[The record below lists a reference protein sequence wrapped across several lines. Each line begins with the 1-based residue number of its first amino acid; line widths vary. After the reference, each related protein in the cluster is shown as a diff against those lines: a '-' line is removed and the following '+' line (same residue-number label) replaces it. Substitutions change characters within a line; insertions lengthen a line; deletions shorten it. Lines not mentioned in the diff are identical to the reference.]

1 MERMTKRTSDGQAVM
16 DCKKCKADWT
26 EKHGESM
33 EECTA
38 LYCRNRLKDRVAAYE
53 DTRLTPAEV
62 RSMYGEWN
70 AMMSVLN
77 SIGSYARLRELAEAD
92 KDGRVVVPPC
102 KVGDTLYEVT
112 SRKTISEYCVKAIRV
127 ELFCVFI
134 EWEIMKGFVDKSIS
148 GVVSNEIGK
157 TVFLTHEEAEKAVL
171 EAKRNEGM

>member
-1 MERMTKRTSDGQAVM
+1 MERMTKRTSDGQVVM

-53 DTRLTPAEV
+53 DTRLAPAEV

-77 SIGSYARLRELAEAD
+77 SIGSYARLRKLAAAD
-92 KDGRVVVPPC
+92 KDRRVVVLPC
-102 KVGDTLYEVT
+102 NVGDVLWTFYNFPLKKVYSCTVT
-112 SRKTISEYCVKAIRV
+112 DVSYLNGKIVLNTDLCGTIA
-127 ELFCVFI
+127 
-134 EWEIMKGFVDKSIS
+134 GD
-148 GVVSNEIGK
+148 NIGK
-157 TVFLTHEEAEKAVL
+157 TVFLTHEEAKKTL